1 VTPRAQRA
9 LARIVRPVS
18 YTCRLERNH
27 NNFVLDALERWHM
40 IERRGGFALPTP
52 LGNYTVHYLEDRE
65 GATRP

>member
-1 VTPRAQRA
+1 MTPRARRS
-9 LARIVRPVS
+9 LARIVSLVS

-52 LGNYTVHYLEDRE
+52 LGVYAVCYLEDHDE
-65 GATRP
+65 GER